1 MGVNGSSLSSSAIE
15 ITRGARLIWD
25 RLYVQCE
32 REGANLVNNLPNLV
46 TKDPNSQ
53 QLNNP
58 SPIHPPHLGQLG
70 NDSCLVSAASENGG

>member
-32 REGANLVNNLPNLV
+32 REGANLVNNLPGLV
-46 TKDPNSQ
+46 TKDPNLQ
-53 QLNNP
+53 QLDNL
-58 SPIHPPHLGQLG
+58 SPIHPQHWCQLG
-70 NDSCLVSAASENGG
+70 NDLCLVSPVSENGG